1 MYNSTAEVFNGLEE
15 LEEFNASISGIT
27 LGISNDKNNMVN
39 EFIELS
45 MGGFDINSPKLL
57 ESQLESIIKNFFDGK
72 DFEVY
77 LNINKITFKTGA
89 DFERWVSSKKENI
102 ENYKDK
108 IRQ

>member
-1 MYNSTAEVFNGLEE
+1 MEVFSGLEE

-45 MGGFDINSPKLL
+45 MGGFDIDSPKLL
-57 ESQLESIIKNFFDGK
+57 ESQLENIIENFFDGK

-77 LNINKITFKTGA
+77 LNINKITFKTGGA
-89 DFERWVSSKKENI
+89 DFERWVSNKKRK
-102 ENYKDK
+102 YRKLQ
-108 IRQ
+108 RQD